1 MGAGQLYKINQV
13 LLNCW
18 IIFITIF
25 VGYYANKLGNDVL
38 LTLLYWCTKFTVLLL
53 AFDHFHPCNFAD
65 GNKLPY

>member
-38 LTLLYWCTKFTVLLL
+38 LTLLYWCTNFTVLLL
-53 AFDHFHPCNFAD
+53 AFDHFHPFNFAD